1 MSNDYECLILSIC
14 FIFEQKTQKMVPVS
28 FIVPIGFDWACTLLG
43 NSLHSPMAEPNLGL
57 SFDDVLLVPQRS
69 SVLPNL
75 VELSSSL
82 TSDISL
88 TSPVVS
94 AAMDTVS
101 GSELAIALARE
112 GGIGVIHRA
121 CPIEE
126 QVMMVSRVKRSENA
140 VIHEPLTVS
149 KEMTVGQICDMVLEV
164 GFSGFPVVSEE
175 GLLEGMVT
183 GRDVRY
189 FDDKNAK
196 VAEVMTPREKL
207 VVGEPSTS
215 MEEARRIL
223 YLNRIEKLPLVNSEG
238 HLVGL
243 ITGADIEKRITYTSA
258 AKDPAGRLRCGAAVG
273 VGPDFRDRG
282 EALIEAG
289 ADALFIDAATGHTDR
304 VMEVVSELRSL
315 GETPVVAGNVVT
327 EAGARDLISAGASA
341 IKVGVGPGSICTT
354 RVIAGVGMPQ
364 FSAIRNVAKVAREA
378 GVRVIADGGIRYS
391 GDIVKALAAG
401 ADLVMLGS
409 LLAGTRESPG
419 KTVHFQGRR
428 FKVYR
433 GMGSLGA
440 MKKGSSDRYSQNSSG
455 KLVAEGVEGRVAYKG
470 PLADVLFQ
478 LMGGLRSGMGY
489 VGANSLAELR
499 EFAEFVRITPG
510 GLRESH
516 AHDVTITEEPTN
528 YQPLGN

>member
-1 MSNDYECLILSIC
+1 
-14 FIFEQKTQKMVPVS
+14 
-28 FIVPIGFDWACTLLG
+28 
-43 NSLHSPMAEPNLGL
+43 MAEPILGL
-57 SFDDVLLVPQRS
+57 SFDDILLVPQRS
-69 SVLPNL
+69 SVLPHS
-75 VELSSSL
+75 VSLSSSL
-82 TSDISL
+82 TSNIGL

-101 GSELAIALARE
+101 EAELAIALARE

-121 CPIEE
+121 CTIEE
-126 QVMMVSRVKRSENA
+126 QAVMVSRVKRSENA
-140 VIHEPLTVS
+140 VIHHPEIVT
-149 KEMTVGQICDMVLEV
+149 KDMTVGQVRDLVAKR
-164 GFSGFPVVSEE
+164 GFSGYPVVSED
-175 GLLEGMVT
+175 GILEGMVT
-183 GRDVRY
+183 GRDLRY
-189 FDDKNAK
+189 FDGDTEK
-196 VAEVMTPREKL
+196 VAEVMTPRERL
-207 VVGEPSTS
+207 ITGSPDTG
-215 MEEARRIL
+215 MEAARQIL
-223 YLNRIEKLPLVNSEG
+223 YENRIEKLPLVDAAG
-238 HLVGL
+238 KLVGL

-258 AKDPAGRLRCGAAVG
+258 AKDPDGRLRCGAAVG
-273 VGPDFRDRG
+273 VGPDYKDRG
-282 EALIEAG
+282 QALMEAG

-304 VMEVVSELRSL
+304 VMEVISELRSL
-315 GETPVVAGNVVT
+315 GDLPVVAGNVVT
-327 EAGARDLISAGASA
+327 GQGAKDLISAGASA

-364 FSAIRNVAKVAREA
+364 FTAIRNVAEVAREA

-391 GDIVKALAAG
+391 GDVVKALAAG

-409 LLAGTRESPG
+409 ILAGTRESPG
-419 KTVHFQGRR
+419 KTVHYQGRR
-428 FKVYR
+428 FKTYR

-440 MKKGSSDRYSQNSSG
+440 MKKGASDRYSQNSSG

-528 YQPLGN
+528 YQPLGS